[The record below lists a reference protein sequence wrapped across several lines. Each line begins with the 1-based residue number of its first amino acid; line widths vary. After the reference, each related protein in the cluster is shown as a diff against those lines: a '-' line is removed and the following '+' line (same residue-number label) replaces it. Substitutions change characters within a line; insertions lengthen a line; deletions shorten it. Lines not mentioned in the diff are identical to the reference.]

1 MRILAIDTSTMAGGV
16 ALMELNRVLCDL
28 RVDVRTSH
36 APRLLSL
43 IHQALALASVPLESI
58 DLLAASQGPGSFTG
72 IRIGLATLMGLGQA
86 LNRAVFGV
94 DTLEALAMK
103 VPFAASPVCPLLD
116 ARKGEVFGAIFRMTA
131 QGRQRLTPNLVLSPE
146 AFCDTIVEPTILL
159 GPGVEVYRDIWQARL
174 GERAI
179 FAPAWLGMPCNVEVG
194 ALALTQATTGHGGLQ
209 LGWTPTYV
217 RPSEAEINWSHRPQS
232 DRPLP

>member
-1 MRILAIDTSTMAGGV
+1 MAGGV
-16 ALMELNRVLCDL
+16 ALIELNRVLCDL
-28 RVDVRTSH
+28 RVDARPSH

-58 DLLAASQGPGSFTG
+58 DLFAASQGPGSFTG
-72 IRIGLATLMGLGQA
+72 LRIGLATLMGLGQA
-86 LNRAVFGV
+86 LNRSVCGV

-116 ARKGEVFGAIFRMTA
+116 ARKGEVYGAIFRMTA
-131 QGRQRLTPNLVLSPE
+131 QGLQRLTPNLVLSPE
-146 AFCDTIVEPTILL
+146 AFCGNITERTILL

-179 FAPAWLGMPCNVEVG
+179 FAPAWLGMPCSVEVG
-194 ALALTQATTGHGGLQ
+194 ALALTHATTEHGGQ
-209 LGWTPTYV
+209 ELGWTPTYV
-217 RPSEAEINWSHRPQS
+217 RPSEAEINWSHRPPG